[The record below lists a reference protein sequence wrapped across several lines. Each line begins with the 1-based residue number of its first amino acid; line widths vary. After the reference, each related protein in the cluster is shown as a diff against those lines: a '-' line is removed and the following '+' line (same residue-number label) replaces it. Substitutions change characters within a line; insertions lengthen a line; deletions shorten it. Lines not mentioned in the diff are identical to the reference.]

1 MQTKN
6 NSIYEYI
13 SNFPENIQNILTEI
27 RTIIQEIA
35 PDATEK
41 ISYGIPTFYLN
52 GNLVHFA
59 AYKNHIGFYPGAS
72 GIEKFQ
78 KEISIYKNSKGTN
91 RGWQNTVINKTFI
104 EELNSRKVSLFIK
117 NYNLETLYEDKS
129 INGLT
134 MFLVQIL
141 ASVAA
146 MEAETTRAR
155 FQSGYRNYV
164 NNGGKVGRK
173 PGHTISDDDLLKKYS
188 EVVKLLKRGL
198 SIRQI
203 SKLTEN
209 TSTTTILKV
218 KATMTRFRKIS

>member
-1 MQTKN
+1 MGYN
-6 NSIYEYI
+6 LVGVYE
-13 SNFPENIQNILTEI
+13 
-27 RTIIQEIA
+27 
-35 PDATEK
+35 EK
-41 ISYGIPTFYLN
+41 ISGFSK
-52 GNLVHFA
+52 
-59 AYKNHIGFYPGAS
+59 KNEERPILTQMLKD
-72 GIEKFQ
+72 ID
-78 KEISIYKNSKGTN
+78 
-91 RGWQNTVINKTFI
+91 RGKIDKVLTWELSRIARNVIQGLTFI

-146 MEAETTRAR
+146 MEAETTKAR
-155 FQSGYRNYV
+155 FQSGYRNYI

-218 KATMTRFRKIS
+218 KATMTRFQEIS

>member
-1 MQTKN
+1 MVNAVIYSRVSSVGNRQDNERQTN
-6 NSIYEYI
+6 E
-13 SNFPENIQNILTEI
+13 LTEYAA
-27 RTIIQEIA
+27 RMGYNLVGVYE
-35 PDATEK
+35 EK
-41 ISYGIPTFYLN
+41 ISGFSK
-52 GNLVHFA
+52 
-59 AYKNHIGFYPGAS
+59 KNEERPILTQMLKD
-72 GIEKFQ
+72 ID
-78 KEISIYKNSKGTN
+78 
-91 RGWQNTVINKTFI
+91 RGKIDKVLTWELSRIARNVIQGLTFI

-129 INGLT
+129 TNGLT

-155 FQSGYRNYV
+155 FQSGYRHYI

-173 PGHTISDDDLLKKYS
+173 PGHTISGDDLLKKYS

-203 SKLTEN
+203 SKLTDN

-218 KATMTRFRKIS
+218 KTTLTKLQEIS

>member
-1 MQTKN
+1 MVNAVIYSRVSSVGNRQDNERQTNELKEYAARMGYN
-6 NSIYEYI
+6 LIGVYE
-13 SNFPENIQNILTEI
+13 
-27 RTIIQEIA
+27 
-35 PDATEK
+35 EK
-41 ISYGIPTFYLN
+41 ISGFSK
-52 GNLVHFA
+52 
-59 AYKNHIGFYPGAS
+59 KNEERPILTQMLKD
-72 GIEKFQ
+72 ID
-78 KEISIYKNSKGTN
+78 
-91 RGWQNTVINKTFI
+91 RGKIDKVLTWELSRIARNVIQGLTFI

-218 KATMTRFRKIS
+218 KATMTRFREIS

>member
-1 MQTKN
+1 MVNAVIYSRVSSIGNRQDNERQTN
-6 NSIYEYI
+6 E
-13 SNFPENIQNILTEI
+13 LTEYAA
-27 RTIIQEIA
+27 RMGYNLVGVYE
-35 PDATEK
+35 EK
-41 ISYGIPTFYLN
+41 ISGFSK
-52 GNLVHFA
+52 
-59 AYKNHIGFYPGAS
+59 KNEERPILTQMLRD
-72 GIEKFQ
+72 ID
-78 KEISIYKNSKGTN
+78 
-91 RGWQNTVINKTFI
+91 RGKIDKVLTWELSRIARNVIQGLSFV

-155 FQSGYRNYV
+155 FQSGYCNFI

-173 PGHTISDDDLLKKYS
+173 PGHTISDEDLLKKYP

-198 SIRQI
+198 SVRQV

-209 TSTTTILKV
+209 TSTTTVMKV
-218 KATMTRFRKIS
+218 KATASRLQII

>member
-1 MQTKN
+1 MINAVIYSRVSSVGNRQDNERQTN
-6 NSIYEYI
+6 E
-13 SNFPENIQNILTEI
+13 LTEY
-27 RTIIQEIA
+27 
-35 PDATEK
+35 ATRMGYNLVGVYEEK
-41 ISYGIPTFYLN
+41 ISGFSK
-52 GNLVHFA
+52 
-59 AYKNHIGFYPGAS
+59 KNEERPILTQMLKD
-72 GIEKFQ
+72 ID
-78 KEISIYKNSKGTN
+78 
-91 RGWQNTVINKTFI
+91 RGKIDKVLTWELSRIARNVIQGLTFI

-146 MEAETTRAR
+146 MEAETTKAR
-155 FQSGYRNYV
+155 FQSGYRNYI

-218 KATMTRFRKIS
+218 KATMARFQEIS

>member
-1 MQTKN
+1 MINAVIYSRVSSVGNRQDNERQTN
-6 NSIYEYI
+6 E
-13 SNFPENIQNILTEI
+13 LTEY
-27 RTIIQEIA
+27 
-35 PDATEK
+35 ATRMGYNLVGVYEEK
-41 ISYGIPTFYLN
+41 ISGFSK
-52 GNLVHFA
+52 
-59 AYKNHIGFYPGAS
+59 KNEERPILTQMLKD
-72 GIEKFQ
+72 ID
-78 KEISIYKNSKGTN
+78 
-91 RGWQNTVINKTFI
+91 RGKIDKVLTWELSRIARNVIQGLTFI

-146 MEAETTRAR
+146 MEAETTKAR
-155 FQSGYRNYV
+155 FQSGYRNYI

-218 KATMTRFRKIS
+218 KATMTRFQEIS

>member
-1 MQTKN
+1 MVNAVIYSRVSSVGNRQDNERQTN
-6 NSIYEYI
+6 E
-13 SNFPENIQNILTEI
+13 LTEYAARMGYNLI
-27 RTIIQEIA
+27 GVYE
-35 PDATEK
+35 EK
-41 ISYGIPTFYLN
+41 ISGFSK
-52 GNLVHFA
+52 
-59 AYKNHIGFYPGAS
+59 KNEERPILTQMLKD
-72 GIEKFQ
+72 ID
-78 KEISIYKNSKGTN
+78 
-91 RGWQNTVINKTFI
+91 RGKIDKVLTWELSRIARNVIQGLTFI

-218 KATMTRFRKIS
+218 KATITRFREIS